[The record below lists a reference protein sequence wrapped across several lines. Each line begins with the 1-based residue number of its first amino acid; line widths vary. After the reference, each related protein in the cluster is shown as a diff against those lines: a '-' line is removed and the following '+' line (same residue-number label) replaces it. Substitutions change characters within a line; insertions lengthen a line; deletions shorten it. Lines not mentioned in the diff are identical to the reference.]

1 MAKDTVKPIEAPVTE
16 GVKVA
21 EPPKT
26 VPFEEYEKLYNS
38 AIALDARYNKLLQLY
53 NILIEQYLS
62 GK

>member
-1 MAKDTVKPIEAPVTE
+1 MAKDTVKPVEASVTE
-16 GVKVA
+16 EVKVA

-38 AIALDARYNKLLQLY
+38 AVALEARYNKLLQLY
-53 NILIEQYLS
+53 DTLIEQYLS